1 MLAWIQASLQFDQTK
16 MMDSYAQGLCTL
28 SLQTDMLFPW
38 LHCLKGR
45 EVPIPAR
52 TRMYPE
58 LQNTTSRFHKEGCW
72 QHNFCGQ
79 VSKRK
84 VSGQFWIC
92 SVASV
97 FFFFL
102 CELWWKTLW
111 CVTAWQ
117 GQETAMAPSLDASAL
132 NTWKKAFSSRR
143 ATPQIIST
151 RRAATV
157 PKLVLEG

>member
-97 FFFFL
+97 FFFFMWTMMKNIMMCNCL
-102 CELWWKTLW
+102 TRSRNRNGSFPW
-111 CVTAWQ
+111 CLSFEYMEEGFQLSQ
-117 GQETAMAPSLDASAL
+117 G
-132 NTWKKAFSSRR
+132 NTTDHFNTKSCHSS
-143 ATPQIIST
+143 
-151 RRAATV
+151 
-157 PKLVLEG
+157 